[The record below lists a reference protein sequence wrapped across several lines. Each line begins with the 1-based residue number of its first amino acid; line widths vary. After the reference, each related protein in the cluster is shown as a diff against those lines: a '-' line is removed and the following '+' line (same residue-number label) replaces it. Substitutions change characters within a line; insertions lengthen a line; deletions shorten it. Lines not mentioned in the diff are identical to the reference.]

1 MMIEM
6 LLAIAPIFLLIVLGH
21 ALRRGGI
28 PNDEFWDLN
37 DKLVYWVL
45 FPSLLFYKMAT
56 MELSGDL
63 LGEFAT
69 VIYLG
74 FASAVLF
81 ALVAGRLFGLERPA
95 WTSVL
100 QGCARHNTFIA
111 LAVAERVYGPEGL
124 ALAALIT
131 ALLIPVTNLSVVSL
145 MVLLLRGSQGSGVAV
160 AVARDLARNPL
171 LIAVAAGIAV
181 NLAGVPYIPVAYDM
195 TKILGGAALPIV
207 LMCVGAN
214 IRVQTMVAATLP
226 TLLSIA
232 GKMIIFPMVIGFAAV
247 AVGLDPSMALIVMIF
262 GAVPSAAGAYNLAR
276 QMGGDAPTMAAII
289 TIQTVISFVTLPLTL
304 TLAAQLLAV

>member
-1 MMIEM
+1 MIEM

-28 PNDEFWDLN
+28 PNIEFWNLN

-74 FASAVLF
+74 LASAVIF
-81 ALVAGRLFGLERPA
+81 ALVAGRLFGLDRPA

-111 LAVAERVYGPEGL
+111 LAVAERVFGSEGL

-131 ALLIPVTNLSVVSL
+131 ALLIPVTNVSVVSL
-145 MVLLLRGSQGSGVAV
+145 MVLLRGSQRSGVAG
-160 AVARDLARNPL
+160 AIAHDLARNPL

-181 NLAGVPYIPVAYDM
+181 NLTGLPHIPVLYDM
-195 TKILGGAALPIV
+195 TQILGGAALPIV
-207 LMCVGAN
+207 LLCVGAN
-214 IRVQTMVAATLP
+214 IRVRAMVAATIP
-226 TLLSIA
+226 TLLSIT
-232 GKMIIFPMVIGFAAV
+232 GKMIVFPVVIGFAAV
-247 AVGLDPSMALIVMIF
+247 AVGLDTTAALVAIVF
-262 GAVPSAAGAYNLAR
+262 GAVPSAAGAYNWAR
-276 QMGGDAPTMAAII
+276 QMGGDAPAMAAII
-289 TIQTVISFVTLPLTL
+289 TIQTAISFVTLPLTL
-304 TLAAQLLAV
+304 MLAAYLLAV

>member
-1 MMIEM
+1 MIEM

-28 PNDEFWDLN
+28 PNIEFWNLN

-63 LGEFAT
+63 LGKFAT

-74 FASAVLF
+74 LASAVIF
-81 ALVAGRLFGLERPA
+81 ALVAGRLFGLDRPA

-111 LAVAERVYGPEGL
+111 LAVAERVFGSEGL

-131 ALLIPVTNLSVVSL
+131 ALLIPVTNVSVVSL
-145 MVLLLRGSQGSGVAV
+145 MVLLLRGSQRSGVAG
-160 AVARDLARNPL
+160 AIARDLARNPL

-181 NLAGVPYIPVAYDM
+181 NLTGPPHIPVVYDM

-207 LMCVGAN
+207 LLCVGAN
-214 IRVQTMVAATLP
+214 IRVRAMVAAAIP
-226 TLLSIA
+226 TLLSIT
-232 GKMIIFPMVIGFAAV
+232 GKMIVFPVVIGFAAV
-247 AVGLDPSMALIVMIF
+247 AVGLDTTAALIAMVF

-276 QMGGDAPTMAAII
+276 QMGGDAPAMAAIV
-289 TIQTVISFVTLPLTL
+289 TIQTAISFVTLPLTL
-304 TLAAQLLAV
+304 TLAAHLLAV